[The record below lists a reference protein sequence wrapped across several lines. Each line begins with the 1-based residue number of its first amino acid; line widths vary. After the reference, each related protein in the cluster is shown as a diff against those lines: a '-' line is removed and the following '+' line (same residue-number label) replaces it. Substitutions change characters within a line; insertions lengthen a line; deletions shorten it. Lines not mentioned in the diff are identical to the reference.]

1 MEASSIALKISW
13 LPIYPTF
20 RDMARPCKA
29 NPTPRD
35 SHLPSTPPVGT
46 ADHHSRIVSQLQRAH
61 HSNPRDFHSASALC
75 PSAMAAQSSFPAMM
89 MMKSFQ
95 QLHPL
100 LIEPGQTYIESKTTP
115 TFLDLH
121 VSTQSKDA
129 RNSPHHSSVN
139 RPSYLFS
146 PLHQFAD
153 FTSEKPRSITSRP
166 HRYAFDSTLLQ
177 TPSLITL

>member
-13 LPIYPTF
+13 LSIYPAF
-20 RDMARPCKA
+20 RDMARPCKD

-35 SHLPSTPPVGT
+35 SHLPSTPP
-46 ADHHSRIVSQLQRAH
+46 RAH

-75 PSAMAAQSSFPAMM
+75 ASIMAAQSSFPAMM

-146 PLHQFAD
+146 PLHQFAH

-166 HRYAFDSTLLQ
+166 HRYAFDTTLLQ